1 MLTGGPDYQDQDVRP
16 YPRSKPIDDTR
27 RPKSIRRVAFTRTN
41 LALNSDEDFKEFL
54 KIIADSDDRLSKIPN
69 EKILYNWEKV
79 YAKGLEIMFDVI
91 WYDYVF
97 FQLVDQSRR
106 DTLDVGLSNDRVHS
120 CAKRNMSMKADID
133 VVAKLGEEGLD
144 G

>member
-1 MLTGGPDYQDQDVRP
+1 M
-16 YPRSKPIDDTR
+16 
-27 RPKSIRRVAFTRTN
+27 
-41 LALNSDEDFKEFL
+41 
-54 KIIADSDDRLSKIPN
+54 KIIADFDDRLSKIPN